1 MPRDVGS
8 RSGADSSTGTSVMQ
22 SHSVRCTVPSVG
34 VSAMSLPVQQTRFL
48 GRVNELQIA
57 GELLHAHRLVTLLG
71 AGGSGKTRLAIQIAQ
86 EAADRFPDGVN
97 WVPLAPVRDP
107 HLVEQTIARS
117 VGANG
122 VLAEHLAH
130 QDLLLVL
137 DNVEQVVASVAPL
150 VASLLAAC
158 PSVHFLVTS
167 REPLRITAEQRFTVQ
182 PLSTRDAVALF
193 VERARAVD
201 PDFVEEA
208 TVEAICGRLDRLPLA
223 VELAATWVN
232 VLPLNALLGRL
243 ERRLPMLTG
252 GARDMPARHQT
263 LKATIEWSEDLL
275 STREREVFKHL
286 AIFSASF
293 DLKAAEEVCAADL
306 ATISSLVD
314 KSLVQRGREDRFAL
328 LETVQEFAAERL
340 TVAERDELARRHGA
354 YFTQAAEAMAGIQ
367 SWPSN
372 PETFGELDEDVAN
385 LRAALAWTQMTGN
398 ADLCLRLGIALS
410 RFWIDR
416 GHRHDACLWPETAPL
431 ADVSVSTSLRAAAL
445 EAAGLLDYFVV
456 TDPDQAERYYT
467 HSLALHRELGNTQ
480 RVAFLLNRLGRISSE
495 RAVLEMAI
503 GLHRDALGLFEAI
516 ADNAGRAA
524 TLHLLAGV
532 ARDQG
537 SYDESER
544 LFTDA
549 IRLARSSFP
558 GLVRHS
564 LHSVG
569 DLALDRG
576 DYRGAVAYYQASL
589 EITGATERRSRILC
603 VAGIGSA
610 LAGLGAYPLA
620 ARVWGAVEAEERALG
635 FRMLGDERKRYEQW
649 AATLRGHL
657 GEAAFV
663 AAHVE
668 GGALTIDEALG
679 QALRHTGTVP
689 IRRRRIHRSVVEA
702 AIPAD
707 EDARFEREGEYWA
720 ITYAKQ
726 VTRLRDSKGLR
737 VLAHLLADPG
747 RPHAALDLERLG
759 APGGDQTARAIASGD
774 AGELLDAE
782 ARGAYRAR
790 VAELREA
797 IETAEAWGTAD
808 EVGLLREELDFITR
822 ELSRALGLG
831 GRSRHAGSIAERAR
845 LNVVRAVRSAMRR
858 IAATDAD
865 LGAHLE
871 ATIRTGTVCAYTP
884 DPRLDI
890 AWRVSTGSVS
900 D

>member
-1 MPRDVGS
+1 
-8 RSGADSSTGTSVMQ
+8 
-22 SHSVRCTVPSVG
+22 
-34 VSAMSLPVQQTRFL
+34 MSLPVQQSRFI
-48 GRVNELQIA
+48 GRVDELQVA
-57 GELLHAHRLVTLLG
+57 GALLYTHRLVTLLG
-71 AGGSGKTRLAIQIAQ
+71 AGGSGKTRLAIQIAVD
-86 EAADRFPDGVN
+86 AAERFPAGVC

-107 HLVEQTIARS
+107 RLVEQTIARS

-122 VLAEHLAH
+122 SVAEHLAA
-130 QDLLLVL
+130 QSLLLVL
-137 DNVEQVVASVAPL
+137 DNVEQVVAAVAPL
-150 VASLLAAC
+150 LASLLAAC
-158 PSVHFLVTS
+158 PSVHILVTS
-167 REPLRITAEQRFTVQ
+167 REPLRLTAEQRFTVQ
-182 PLSTRDAVALF
+182 PLTPADAVALF

-201 PDFVEEA
+201 PTFVEDK
-208 TVEAICGRLDRLPLA
+208 TVEAICSRLDRLPLA
-223 VELAATWVN
+223 LELAATRVN
-232 VLPLNALLGRL
+232 VLTLGALLTRL
-243 ERRLPMLTG
+243 NRRLPMLTG

-263 LKATIEWSEDLL
+263 LRATIEWSEDLL
-275 STREREVFKHL
+275 STTERELFKHL
-286 AIFSASF
+286 AIFPASF
-293 DLKAAEEVCAADL
+293 DLRAAEEVCAADL

-314 KSLVQRGREDRFAL
+314 KSLVHRGRDDRFAL

-340 TVAERDELARRHGA
+340 TVTEQHELARRHGA

-372 PETFGELDEDVAN
+372 PETFGELDDDVAN
-385 LRAALAWTQMTGN
+385 LRAALAWTQTTSN

-410 RFWIDR
+410 RFWINR
-416 GHRHDACLWPETAPL
+416 GHRHDACLWLESAAL
-431 ADVSVSTSLRAAAL
+431 EDASVSPSLRAAAL

-467 HSLALHRELGNTQ
+467 QSLALHRGLGNTQ
-480 RVAFLLNRLGRISSE
+480 RVAFLLNRLGRIASE
-495 RAVLEMAI
+495 RLDVEMAI

-564 LHSVG
+564 LHSLG

-589 EITGATERRSRILC
+589 DITGASERRSRILC
-603 VAGIGSA
+603 VAGIGGA

-649 AATLRGHL
+649 ATTLRAHL
-657 GEAAFV
+657 GEAIFV
-663 AAHVE
+663 AARTE
-668 GGALTIDEALG
+668 GEALTIDEALG

-689 IRRRRIHRSVVEA
+689 IRRRRIHGSVVEA

-707 EDARFEREGEYWA
+707 EDARFEREGEYWT
-720 ITYAKQ
+720 ITYAKR
-726 VTRLRDSKGLR
+726 VIRLRDSKGLR

-759 APGGDQTARAIASGD
+759 APSDDQTAHAIASGD

-782 ARGAYRAR
+782 ARRAYRAR
-790 VAELREA
+790 VTELHEA
-797 IETAEAWGTAD
+797 IETADASGTAD
-808 EVGLLREELDFITR
+808 EIGLLREEMDFITH

-845 LNVVRAVRSAMRR
+845 LNVVRAIRSAMRR

-865 LGAHLE
+865 LGAHLD
-871 ATIRTGTVCAYTP
+871 ATIHTGTVCAYTP
-884 DPRLDI
+884 DPRIDI
-890 AWRVSTGSVS
+890 AWRVSIGGAVS